1 MRLAFPSEEVGHRE
15 PNTEDT
21 MDFDLNDDQRMLKD
35 SVDRLIA
42 DTYGFEQRR
51 THMAKAGGW
60 SRAMWGQFAELGLLG
75 LPFAEDHGGFG
86 GGPVETMIVA
96 EAFGGALV
104 LEPYFAT
111 VVLGGGLLRRAA
123 PSALQADLLP
133 KVASGDLL
141 LAFAHVERQSRY
153 ELHNVATI
161 ARQEGGR
168 WRLEGDKGVVLHGDC
183 ANKLLVTARTSGG
196 TRDRDGI
203 GLFLVDVP
211 GEGISV
217 RGYPTQDGLR
227 AAEISL
233 AGATGVLLGEPGGA
247 LPVVER
253 VADEALAFLAAE
265 AVGVMAAMHAATVD
279 YMKQRKQFGRAIG
292 EFQALQ
298 HRAVDMYVLLEQ
310 ARSMALLATMMAAED
325 DAAERHKAVA
335 AAKVQIGRSGRKL
348 GQEAVQLHGGIGVT
362 MEYSVGHYFKR
373 MSMIE
378 LLFGDADTHLAQ
390 LAAAGGV
397 LDAA

>member
-1 MRLAFPSEEVGHRE
+1 
-15 PNTEDT
+15 
-21 MDFDLNDDQRMLKD
+21 MDFDLNDDQRLLKD

-42 DTYGFEQRR
+42 DKYGFEQRR
-51 THMAKAGGW
+51 AAMKEEGGW
-60 SRAMWGQFAELGLLG
+60 SRAMWAQYADLGLLG
-75 LPFAEDHGGFG
+75 LPFGEEHGGFG

-96 EAFGGALV
+96 EAFGRGLV
-104 LEPYFAT
+104 LEPYLAT

-123 PSALQADLLP
+123 DPALQAELLP
-133 KVASGDLL
+133 RIASGNLL

-153 ELHNVATI
+153 ELHNVTTI
-161 ARQEGGR
+161 ARNEGSR
-168 WRLEGDKGVVLHGDC
+168 WRLEGEKGVVLHGDT
-183 ANKLLVTARTSGG
+183 ANKLLVTARTAGG
-196 TRDRDGI
+196 TRDRTGI

-211 GEGISV
+211 SEGVSI
-217 RGYPTQDGLR
+217 RGYATQDGLR
-227 AAEISL
+227 AAEVSL
-233 AGATGVLLGEPGGA
+233 AGATGTLLGDPALA
-247 LPVVER
+247 LPHIER
-253 VADEALAFLAAE
+253 VVDEALAYLAAE
-265 AVGVMAAMHAATVD
+265 AVGVMTAMHESTVD

-310 ARSMALLATMMAAED
+310 ARSMALLATMMAGED

-362 MEYSVGHYFKR
+362 MEYMVGHYFKR

-378 LLFGDADTHLAQ
+378 LMFGDADSHLAQ
-390 LAAAGGV
+390 LAQGGGV
-397 LDAA
+397 LEAA